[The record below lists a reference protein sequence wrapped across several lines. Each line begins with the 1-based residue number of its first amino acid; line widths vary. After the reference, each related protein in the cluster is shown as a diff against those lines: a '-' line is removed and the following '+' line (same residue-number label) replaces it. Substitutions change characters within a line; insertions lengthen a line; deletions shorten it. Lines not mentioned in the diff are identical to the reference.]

1 MAGNRLRRRRRR
13 AGVAHLS
20 GSKAAPLVA
29 VLAAAPL
36 LFAALGGAP
45 FDDPGEGM
53 HAEIARELSLS
64 GDPLA
69 LTLNGVRYVDK
80 PPLFYVL
87 LAAVFALGGEHE
99 GGARA
104 VSAGAALIA
113 VAAVAWL
120 ATRLL
125 DPASGVVAGLALATS
140 TGFFAYGRYVRVE
153 TVFLAMLSVG
163 LALTLVGVREGRRA
177 FVIAGLAAFG
187 VAGLTKDPLGA
198 VAPPL
203 AVGLALR
210 FCGRARPLAR
220 WLPWPGLAALLVVG
234 LAWYALD
241 ALTTPGFAWY
251 TVVDNKLLNV
261 ARARVFPDEDVPL
274 GAAEFLAV
282 ALLGAVPWIVPAGGA
297 LWVWARRRGWR
308 DPDEVAWSALT
319 IVAVGV
325 IGLTVLSPFRLPH
338 YGLPAYPAIA
348 LLAARG
354 WHELNARALATAHA
368 ALFAV
373 LGAGC
378 AWLASPLGG
387 AALGDVLG
395 ATDVAARKA
404 VAAGAV
410 SPLPP
415 PTMLRPLLLAA
426 ALVFT
431 AGAVLAAIT
440 AALGA
445 GRRRLGAFVVVAAML
460 ALMPVIASALARVSA
475 YRSVKPIA
483 VALARRAGPEDVVVH
498 EGPIENSGALEW
510 YSGRRPVL
518 LDGRRS
524 VLGFGATLADA
535 PDVFWDE
542 ARLAV
547 VWRDQRVWLVT
558 GRPREQSVTRSLPGA
573 RLVTS
578 AGGRRLYVNR

>member
-1 MAGNRLRRRRRR
+1 M
-13 AGVAHLS
+13 
-20 GSKAAPLVA
+20 
-29 VLAAAPL
+29 LAAAPL

-53 HAEIARELSLS
+53 HAEIGRELAQS

-80 PPLFYVL
+80 PPLLYVL
-87 LAAVFALGGEHE
+87 LAAAFAVGGEHE
-99 GGARA
+99 GVARA
-104 VSAGAALIA
+104 VSAGAALVTIG
-113 VAAVAWL
+113 AVAWL
-120 ATRLL
+120 GARLL

-140 TGFFAYGRYVRVE
+140 TGFFAYARYVRVE
-153 TVFLAMLSVG
+153 TLFLAALSLG
-163 LALTLVGVREGRRA
+163 LALTLVGVRESRRGL
-177 FVIAGLAAFG
+177 VIAGLAAFG
-187 VAGLTKDPLGA
+187 VAGLAKDPLGA

-203 AVGLALR
+203 AVGIALWL
-210 FCGRARPLAR
+210 CARARPLGR
-220 WLPWPGLAALLVVG
+220 WLPWPGLVALLVIG

-251 TVVDNKLLNV
+251 TVVDNKVLNV

-274 GAAEFLAV
+274 DVTEFLAV
-282 ALLGAVPWIVPAGGA
+282 ALLGAVPWIVAAGA
-297 LWVWARRRGWR
+297 AVWGWLRRRGWR
-308 DPDEVAWSALT
+308 EPDEVAWSVLA
-319 IVAVGV
+319 IVALGV
-325 IGLTVLSPFRLPH
+325 IGLTMFSPFRLPH

-354 WHELNARALATAHA
+354 WHDLSARVLATAHA
-368 ALFAV
+368 AVFAA

-378 AWLASPLGG
+378 AWLASPLGV
-387 AALGDVLG
+387 AALAEVLG

-404 VAAGAV
+404 VASGAV
-410 SPLPP
+410 SPLPSP
-415 PTMLRPLLLAA
+415 VMLRPLLLAA

-431 AGAVLAAIT
+431 AGAVLTGIVAV
-440 AALGA
+440 LDG
-445 GRRRLGAFVVVAAML
+445 GRRVGAFVVVAAML

-483 VALARRAGPEDVVVH
+483 VALARRAAAEDLVVH

-524 VLGFGATLADA
+524 VLGFGATLPGA
-535 PDVFWDE
+535 PDVFWDD
-542 ARLAV
+542 ARLATA
-547 VWRDQRVWLVT
+547 WQARRVWLVT
-558 GRPREQSVTRSLPGA
+558 GRPREHSIARSLPGA
-573 RLVTS
+573 RLV
-578 AGGRRLYVNR
+578 AAAAGRRLYVNR

>member
-1 MAGNRLRRRRRR
+1 M
-13 AGVAHLS
+13 
-20 GSKAAPLVA
+20 
-29 VLAAAPL
+29 LAAAPL
-36 LFAALGGAP
+36 VFAALGGTP

-53 HAEIARELSLS
+53 HAEIARELVLS
-64 GDPLA
+64 ADPMA

-87 LAAVFALGGEHE
+87 LAAVFAMGGEHE

-125 DPASGVVAGLALATS
+125 DPASGVVAGLALLTS
-140 TGFFAYGRYVRVE
+140 TGFFAYARYVRVE
-153 TVFLAMLSVG
+153 TMFLAALAVG
-163 LALTLVGVREGRRA
+163 LALTLVGVREGRRG

-187 VAGLTKDPLGA
+187 VAGLAKDPLGA

-210 FCGRARPLAR
+210 LCARTRPLGR
-220 WLPWPGLAALLVVG
+220 WLPWPGLAVLLVVG

-274 GAAEFLAV
+274 GALEFLAV
-282 ALLGAVPWIVPAGGA
+282 ALLGAAPWIVPAGGA

-354 WHELNARALATAHA
+354 WHELGPRALATAHA

-387 AALGDVLG
+387 AALGEVLG

-445 GRRRLGAFVVVAAML
+445 GRRRRLGAFVVVAAML

-483 VALARRAGPEDVVVH
+483 VALARRAEPGDVVVH

-510 YSGRRPVL
+510 YSGHRPVL

-524 VLGFGATLADA
+524 VLGFGATLPGA

-542 ARLAV
+542 TRLAA
-547 VWRDQRVWLVT
+547 VWRDRRVWLVT
-558 GRPREQSVTRSLPGA
+558 GRPREQSVARSLPGA
-573 RLVTS
+573 RLVAA